1 MVNPFRISI
10 EIPCLYP
17 RCSMVLEYLPTKLG
31 NKNWVNVGVH
41 IPAPWFA
48 YGYCKSHRSLANAIE
63 FAMNRITV
71 HCIRDE
77 TAVLHRAIDDLDLK
91 VRTSQGHW
99 DSFHDDPRDRLGNGD
114 KEWGEFTM
122 RNVS

>member
-1 MVNPFRISI
+1 
-10 EIPCLYP
+10 
-17 RCSMVLEYLPTKLG
+17 MVLEYLPTKLG

-48 YGYCKSHRSLANAIE
+48 YGYCKSHRPLANAIE
-63 FAMNRITV
+63 SAMNRITV

-99 DSFHDDPRDRLGNGD
+99 DSFQDDPRDRLANED

-122 RNVS
+122 RNGS